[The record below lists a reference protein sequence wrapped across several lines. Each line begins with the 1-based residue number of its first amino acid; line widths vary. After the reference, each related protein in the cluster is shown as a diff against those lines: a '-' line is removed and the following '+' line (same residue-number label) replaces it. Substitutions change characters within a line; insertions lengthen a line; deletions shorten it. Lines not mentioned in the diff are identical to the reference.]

1 MKIAV
6 LTDSGSNLSQEFI
19 KKHKNL
25 FIIPLMIVING
36 KEYRD
41 QVEIQAEEI
50 YKKLDTHKITT
61 SLPSPDDLEK
71 TIKEIKKQGFTDL
84 LVINIS
90 SGLSGTFNSFR
101 LALQDEKELNVIQY
115 DTKTLGGGEGFIV
128 EHALE
133 LIEAKKTINEIVP
146 LLDKLR
152 FEDSLAFYTINT
164 LKYLKAGG
172 RIGKVEGTIGD
183 LLHIKPVITVDNSGV
198 YVTLSKAFGLKR
210 SLLKM
215 KNILLE
221 KFGENLIDLIIHYG
235 NNEAEANELAEKLK
249 EVLNVRNLQ
258 VLRLTPVLGVHTGP
272 DIIAYIA
279 RKINK

>member
-6 LTDSGSNLSQEFI
+6 LTDSGSNLSQDFV

-25 FIIPLMIVING
+25 FVIPLMIVING

-50 YKKLDTHKITT
+50 YKKLDNHKITT

-101 LALQDEKELNVIQY
+101 LALQGVKELNVIQY

-279 RKINK
+279 RRINK

>member
-1 MKIAV
+1 MSIAV
-6 LTDSGSNLSQEFI
+6 ITDSGANLSQEFI

-25 FIIPLMIVING
+25 FVIPLMIVING

-41 QVEIQAEEI
+41 QLEIKAKEI
-50 YKKLDTHKITT
+50 YEKLDTHKITT
-61 SLPSPDDLEK
+61 SLPSLEDLKK
-71 TIKEIKKQGFTDL
+71 TLEEIKSKGFTDL

-101 LALQDEKELNVIQY
+101 LALAEEKKLNVIQY
-115 DTKTLGGGEGFIV
+115 DSLTLAYGEGFIV

-133 LIEAKKTINEIVP
+133 LIEKKTPLNKIVP
-146 LLDKLR
+146 FLDKLR

-183 LLHIKPVITVDNSGV
+183 LLHIKPVITVDKAGV
-198 YVTLSKAFGLKR
+198 YVTMSKAFGLKR

-215 KNILLE
+215 KSIMVE
-221 KFGENLIDLIIHYG
+221 KFGMDLIDLVIHYG
-235 NNEAEANELAEKLK
+235 NNEAEAKDLGEKLK
-249 EVLNVRNLQ
+249 VALNVRTMQ
-258 VLRLTPVLGVHTGP
+258 VLTLTPVLSVHTGP
-272 DIIAYIA
+272 EIIAFIV
-279 RKINK
+279 RKV

>member
-1 MKIAV
+1 MNIAV
-6 LTDSGSNLSQEFI
+6 LTDSGANLSQEFI

-25 FIIPLMIVING
+25 FIIPLMIVIDG

-41 QVEIQAEEI
+41 QVEIQASEI

-61 SLPSPDDLEK
+61 SLPSPEDLK
-71 TIKEIKKQGFTDL
+71 QNLVEIKKKGFTDL

-90 SGLSGTFNSFR
+90 SGLSGTYNSFR
-101 LALQDEKELNVIQY
+101 VALAEEKTLNVVQY

-133 LIEAKKTINEIVP
+133 LIKANKSMKEIVP

-152 FEDSLAFYTINT
+152 FEDSLACYTINT

-183 LLHIKPVITVDNSGV
+183 LLHIKPVITVDKEGV
-198 YVTLSKAFGLKR
+198 YVTMSKAFGLKR

-215 KNILLE
+215 KTIMVD
-221 KFGENLIDLIIHYG
+221 KFDDSLVDLIIHYG
-235 NNEAEANELAEKLK
+235 NNEEEAKDLGEKLK
-249 EVLNVRNLQ
+249 SSLNVRNMQILM
-258 VLRLTPVLGVHTGP
+258 LTPVLGVHTGP
-272 DIIAYIA
+272 EIIAYVA
-279 RKINK
+279 RKIL